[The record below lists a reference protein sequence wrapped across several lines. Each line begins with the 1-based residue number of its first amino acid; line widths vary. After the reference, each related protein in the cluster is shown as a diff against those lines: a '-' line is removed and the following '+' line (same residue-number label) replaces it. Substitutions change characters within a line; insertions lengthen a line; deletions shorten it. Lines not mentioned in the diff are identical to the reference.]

1 MELYR
6 NGRSQKTTFIHF
18 EHFSINRQNIFNV
31 LKLQQQQQQKQK
43 MSAKVRTKQKNGR
56 ITNQHQA
63 SILLQLIY
71 T

>member
-31 LKLQQQQQQKQK
+31 LKLQQHCSSKNRRCQLESEPNKK
-43 MSAKVRTKQKNGR
+43 MEE
-56 ITNQHQA
+56 
-63 SILLQLIY
+63 
-71 T
+71 

>member
-1 MELYR
+1 MELYK

-31 LKLQQQQQQKQK
+31 LKLQQQQKQE